1 MPVPASGNPPAICCC
16 LVPGRTVNMG
26 MEEKDMKEYELTSL
40 EWEVFGEMARLNG
53 TETGMVCRICIH
65 NPEGGK
71 ILRGDQKGH

>member
-1 MPVPASGNPPAICCC
+1 
-16 LVPGRTVNMG
+16 MG